1 MKAAD
6 GPTLTEKACSKCKEV
21 KPKSQFCI
29 NKYMQDG
36 MQVRP
41 APCADTLRGMAL
53 IEAAN
58 LMFTVCHD
66 CFAEPVQNLCEGW
79 PQES

>member
-1 MKAAD
+1 MKAVD
-6 GPTLTEKACSKCKEV
+6 GPTVAEKACSKCKEV

-41 APCADTLRGMAL
+41 VWCTDLYVFVGL
-53 IEAAN
+53 I
-58 LMFTVCHD
+58 
-66 CFAEPVQNLCEGW
+66 VQA
-79 PQES
+79 